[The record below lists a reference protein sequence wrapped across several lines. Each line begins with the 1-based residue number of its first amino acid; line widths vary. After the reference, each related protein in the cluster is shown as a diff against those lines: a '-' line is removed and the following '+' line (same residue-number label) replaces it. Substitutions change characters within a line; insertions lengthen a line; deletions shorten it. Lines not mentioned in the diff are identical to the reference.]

1 MHTWDSPTSK
11 CKSRA
16 ESYEA
21 KWVGSSPFASPRP
34 CGSVLTALSPRTK
47 SSTRW
52 IARTRLF
59 AHPCDGVGLVVIV
72 AEIDCVWNDSTSLKI
87 NNSPFTCSSE
97 CSLASV
103 PPVQVTIATVSL
115 CRKKALAWVGSSESY
130 EVKSSATALTTQI
143 CNFDGYTATG
153 LLFSSCVTTTL
164 LRCSDST
171 IAPNEK
177 FDALGWAPD
186 GTNWTSDD
194 QCKVMYAA
202 DCTSSAGTVTGTL
215 DVVNGSMAVIGSL
228 PNGLAALGVMD
239 GFPGGTGTGLFF
251 WSLVMPIVQTS
262 TRPWASYLP
271 HCLGYPSFLPATLI
285 RFILVAKTRLTRAVR
300 SLTTA
305 PERAWKAPL

>member
-1 MHTWDSPTSK
+1 MQVTRRELRGQVGWKFTICVTTTLWQCSDSTVTQNEKFDPVDCTNSTVRAPLRR
-11 CKSRA
+11 CWSRGNCGA
-16 ESYEA
+16 ES
-21 KWVGSSPFASPRP
+21 GH
-34 CGSVLTALSPRTK
+34 G
-47 SSTRW
+47 
-52 IARTRLF
+52 
-59 AHPCDGVGLVVIV
+59 V
-72 AEIDCVWNDSTSLKI
+72 AETDCLWNDSTSLKI
-87 NNSPFTCSSE
+87 NNSLFTHSSE

-103 PPVQVTIATVSL
+103 PPACGSHDCNGLVLQEEGTATFAE
-115 CRKKALAWVGSSESY
+115 CY

-171 IAPNEK
+171 IAQNEK

-202 DCTSSAGTVTGTL
+202 DFTSSAGTVTGTL
-215 DVVNGSMAVIGSL
+215 DVVNGSMAVGSL

-239 GFPGGTGTGLFF
+239 GIPGGTGTGLFF

-271 HCLGYPSFLPATLI
+271 HCLGYLSAFLSATLI
-285 RFILVAKTRLTRAVR
+285 RFILVAKTCLARAVR

-305 PERAWKAPL
+305 PGRAWKAPL